1 MMCGSVCVT
10 LQIPRF
16 EMEVVVLR
24 QYWVLYFLL
33 VVNLGNG
40 LMVLPVTVLLLLQYE
55 TRG

>member
-1 MMCGSVCVT
+1 MCGSVCVT